1 MTAIDDSIAKQALQW
16 MLQAIEE
23 DGGKI
28 THRKNDTKQKYRQ
41 QVSDTVE
48 RMWRWQ
54 HNAHIHGTN

>member
-1 MTAIDDSIAKQALQW
+1 